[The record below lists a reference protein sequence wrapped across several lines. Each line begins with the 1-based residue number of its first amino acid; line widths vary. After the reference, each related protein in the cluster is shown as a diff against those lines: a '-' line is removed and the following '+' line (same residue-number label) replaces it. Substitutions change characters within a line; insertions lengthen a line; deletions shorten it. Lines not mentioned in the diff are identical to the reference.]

1 MQHSCRLYGVSRQG
15 FYQRRQRQLAAAVRV
30 EAVLVQVRAVR
41 TRLPRLG
48 TRKLGHKIA
57 PLLRVQGVTCGRD
70 ALFTLLRHRGLLI
83 APKRSYTKTTDS
95 HHRFRCHPNRV
106 KDAPKPTAPNQLW
119 VSDITYLPTR
129 QGTVYLS
136 LVTDAFS
143 RRIVGHHVHPS
154 LHTTDCLAALERA
167 VCGASRA
174 AGTIHHSDRGSQYA
188 SDAYQAALKKA
199 RLRCSMTDGYD
210 CYQNALAERVNGVL
224 KDEFLF
230 VLPDN
235 LAQAPLARR
244 PSRTSLQRRAPSPS
258 PELLNPQ
265 SSPSARKKPR
275 RKIRAGPLPYCCQQI
290 AGRDRLSCF
299 AALCMTFW

>member
-15 FYQRRQRQLAAAVRV
+15 FYQRRQRQLAAAVRA

-143 RRIVGHHVHPS
+143 RRIAGHHVHPS
-154 LHTTDCLAALERA
+154 LHTTGCLAALERA

-210 CYQNALAERVNGVL
+210 CYQNALAERVNGIL

-235 LAQAPLARR
+235 LAQARLLVDQAVHLYNEERPHLALNYLT
-244 PSRTSLQRRAPSPS
+244 PNQVHQQGKSP
-258 PELLNPQ
+258 
-265 SSPSARKKPR
+265 
-275 RKIRAGPLPYCCQQI
+275 AGKSERGPCLI
-290 AGRDRLSCF
+290 AVNK
-299 AALCMTFW
+299 

>member
-15 FYQRRQRQLAAAVRV
+15 FYQRRQRQLVEAVRV

-119 VSDITYLPTR
+119 VRDITYLPTR

-154 LHTTDCLAALERA
+154 LHTTGCLAALERA

-210 CYQNALAERVNGVL
+210 CYQNALAERVNGIL

-235 LAQAPLARR
+235 LAQARLLVDQAVHLYNEERPHLALNYLT
-244 PSRTSLQRRAPSPS
+244 PNQVHQQGKSP
-258 PELLNPQ
+258 
-265 SSPSARKKPR
+265 
-275 RKIRAGPLPYCCQQI
+275 AGKSERGPCLI
-290 AGRDRLSCF
+290 AVNK
-299 AALCMTFW
+299 